1 MSEKITINVMGVP
14 EHFNLPWYLA
24 IEAGQFAEAGIDLRW
39 QDAPGGTG
47 AMMRALA
54 SGEADLVVALTE
66 GVVAGIIKGTEAR
79 IVQQFVSSPLR
90 WGIHVAANGPYRQV
104 EALADSRFAI
114 SRPASGSHLMAFV
127 LGQQQGWDTRAM
139 RFVEVGGMAGAR
151 EALSV
156 GTADTF
162 MWEQL
167 MTKPIVDRGEF
178 RRLGAIDT
186 PWPCFVIA
194 ARQQLIEQ
202 HPEPLGRLLQII
214 RREAPAFGQRDD
226 AVAKISERFELSE
239 GDVREWLSRT
249 EWAADNHLGTE
260 VLKQVTATLLQIEA
274 IAQEVDPGQLCDQHF
289 VSLRQA
295 DA

>member
-24 IEAGQFAEAGIDLRW
+24 IENGKFTEAGIDLQW

-47 AMMRALA
+47 AMMRALE

-66 GVVAGIIKGTEAR
+66 GVVAGIAKGAEAR
-79 IVQQFVSSPLR
+79 IIQQFVSSPLR
-90 WGIHVAANGPYRQV
+90 WGIHVAANSAYQQV
-104 EALADSRFAI
+104 EALGDSRFAI

-127 LGQQQGWDTRAM
+127 LGQQQGWDTQKM

-151 EALSV
+151 ETLAS
-156 GTADTF
+156 GAADTF

-194 ARQQLIEQ
+194 ARQQLIKQ
-202 HPEPLGRLLQII
+202 YPEHLGRLLQII
-214 RREAPAFGQRDD
+214 RQEASAFGQRKD
-226 AVAKISERFELSE
+226 AVSKVSGRFDLAQE
-239 GDVREWLSRT
+239 DVREWFSRT
-249 EWAADNHLGTE
+249 QWAADNQIASEMLE
-260 VLKQVTATLLQIEA
+260 RVTATLLEIGAMDQSVA
-274 IAQEVDPGQLCDQHF
+274 PDSLCDRHF
-289 VSLRQA
+289 VSLT
-295 DA
+295 